1 MTFEYTEAELQTGS
15 DRSLKDIL
23 ISELADI
30 GFESFVDIP
39 NGFQGYIRTEEFDL
53 EAFKKCLAD
62 NNYSSDYK
70 IKNIPSQNWNAL
82 WESQFE
88 PIEIGK
94 DVYIR
99 APFHDSA
106 ASFKYE
112 LIVEPKMSFG
122 TGHHSTTRLMC
133 QAMLESE
140 VKGLKICD
148 MGCGTG
154 ILGILAMKMG
164 ASEVTAIDIEFWAYE
179 NSIENASRNGVEMEV
194 IEGGAEKLEGK
205 RFDAMLANINRN
217 ILINDFDKYA
227 QSLTADGWILLS
239 GFLETDVDAIIKK
252 GREQGF
258 EHVKT
263 YLEDHWRCIK
273 MMKKSVNF

>member
-15 DRSLKDIL
+15 NRSLKDIL

-53 EAFKKCLAD
+53 EAFKNCLSE
-62 NNYSSDYK
+62 NNYLSEYK

-82 WESQFE
+82 WESQFD
-88 PIEIGK
+88 PIEIGQ

-99 APFHDSA
+99 APFHESS

-133 QAMLESE
+133 QGMLESE

-164 ASEVTAIDIEFWAYE
+164 AAEVTAIDIEYWAYE

-205 RFDAMLANINRN
+205 KFDAMLANINRN

-239 GFLETDVDAIIKK
+239 GFLETDVDVIIKK
-252 GREQGF
+252 GNEQGF
-258 EHVKT
+258 ERIET
-263 YLEDHWRCIK
+263 YLEDHWRCLK
-273 MMKKSVNF
+273 MKKKGVDI